1 MTAALFHGGTIVTG
15 TSNSADWVMVEDGV
29 IVAVGHGEAPAASET
44 IDLDGG
50 VLVPAFRDGHVHL
63 QVTGLFLSALDFRG
77 CRDGNEVV
85 AQFAER
91 ADQGDGI
98 LFGGNFEEPLDPP
111 ITRHSLDAAVG
122 SRPAL
127 LVRADLH
134 SCVVSTALL
143 DVLDLNSVD
152 GVDRD
157 DAGSPTGYLREAAS
171 AEAWKAF
178 DSALGRD
185 AQREAVRAGVL
196 AAYSRGVAEAHEMF
210 VVEWRGWDSAEGFLD
225 IIGDHALNVP
235 VYLGTTEVERV
246 HERGFD
252 RIGGDFFLDGSF
264 GSHTAW
270 LSSPYTAPPPPGS
283 PDRGVAYRT
292 DDDLF
297 EFFYEAQSRG
307 MQVGVHAIGD
317 AAIDQAIT
325 AWERVAEKVGV
336 EEIQRSRHRIEH
348 FEYAGD
354 DHLARA
360 AALGLGASVQPAFD
374 RFWGGEGGL
383 YSQRIGWD
391 RARQMNH
398 FKSMMD
404 AGLALGGGS
413 DSTVTPLDPFLQM
426 AALRDHHEENESIDA
441 AAALAAMTRGVAS
454 LAPREGQ
461 RGSIAPGQWA
471 EFALLDRDPL
481 AVDPDALLETEVL
494 GTWVGGRR
502 VWPRSEAETV

>member
-1 MTAALFHGGTIVTG
+1 MTRTLFQGGTIVTG
-15 TSNSADWVMVEDGV
+15 TSEPADWVLVEDGV
-29 IVAVGHGEAPAASET
+29 IVAAGKGESPGDATS

-85 AQFAER
+85 AKFAER
-91 ADQGDGI
+91 AHQGDGI
-98 LFGGNFEEPLDPP
+98 LFGGNFEEPLDPA

-143 DVLDLNSVD
+143 DALDLGSVD

-178 DSALGRD
+178 DAGLSRD
-185 AQREAVRAGVL
+185 AQRDAVSAGVM
-196 AAYSRGVAEAHEMF
+196 AAYSKGVAEAHEMF
-210 VVEWRGWDSAEGFLD
+210 VVEWRGWDSAESFLD

-246 HERGFD
+246 REMGFE

-270 LSSPYTAPPPPGS
+270 LAAPYKTAPPPGS
-283 PDRGVAYRT
+283 PERGVAYRT
-292 DDDLF
+292 DDELF
-297 EFFYEAQSRG
+297 EFFYEAQGRR

-317 AAIDQAIT
+317 AAIDQAIA
-325 AWERVAEKVGV
+325 AWERVADKVGI
-336 EEIQRSRHRIEH
+336 EEVQRCRHRIEH
-348 FEYAGD
+348 FECAGD

-360 AALGLGASVQPAFD
+360 AALGLAASVQPAFD
-374 RFWGGEGGL
+374 RFWGGEEGL
-383 YSQRIGWD
+383 YAQRIGRD
-391 RARQMNH
+391 RARGMNR
-398 FKSMMD
+398 FKAMMD

-426 AALRDHHEENESIDA
+426 AALREHHVEDERIDS

-454 LAPREGQ
+454 LAPREGR
-461 RGSIAPGQWA
+461 RGSIVPGQWA

-494 GTWVGGRR
+494 GTWIGGRR
-502 VWPRSEAETV
+502 VWPRSEAETI